1 MQSSKNGSAIV
12 PLGTAPEV
20 VADYAHYCRPELAQM
35 LQSLSLD
42 AVYERAEGNYLWQR
56 RGEHLVKVLD
66 LVGGF
71 GTNLF
76 GHYHAE
82 LVAEERRLTDERVPF
97 LAQGSCRPGA
107 ASLAKALCERAGD
120 YLVIFTNSGTETVEA
135 ALKHVTLERQK
146 PLFL

>member
-1 MQSSKNGSAIV
+1 MRRRCVCRQTRHSQPGSFGENDWMQSSKNGSANV

-71 GTNLF
+71 GRS
-76 GHYHAE
+76 
-82 LVAEERRLTDERVPF
+82 EERRVGKE
-97 LAQGSCRPGA
+97 CR
-107 ASLAKALCERAGD
+107 SLW
-120 YLVIFTNSGTETVEA
+120 S
-135 ALKHVTLERQK
+135 
-146 PLFL
+146 P

>member
-1 MQSSKNGSAIV
+1 MQSSKNGSATV

-97 LAQGSCRPGA
+97 LA
-107 ASLAKALCERAGD
+107 
-120 YLVIFTNSGTETVEA
+120 
-135 ALKHVTLERQK
+135 
-146 PLFL
+146 